1 MRLRTKINLWLALG
15 AAAALLYAPS
25 ATAQISLSSAV
36 DLALQNSPKIR
47 IATADVQ
54 RAAAA
59 LSETKDAYIPNFVI
73 GSGVGYTYGFPV
85 GQPSIFNVTSQSL
98 LYSFS
103 QPSYVRAARA
113 ALKSAELNLKDNK
126 DDVAMECSLAYL
138 QLRTDTD
145 ELISLDREK
154 EAAEKLVTIER
165 QRLAAGVASRMDQ
178 TNAEI
183 TAAQIDLKRLNLED
197 DAAAQRRKL
206 AHLTGLPESSFI
218 QTDKV
223 PPLPDFSQDTS
234 LAATAMTGN
243 SRIKAAA
250 SNAKSKLELS
260 FGDARQ
266 NYWPQ
271 FGFGVEY
278 NRYAEFNNY
287 QEYYRRFQHNNFNV
301 GIQITIPLFDAG
313 RRAKA
318 RQSAAEA
325 ARARAETKQA
335 QNKTSEQVESLR
347 HNLKE
352 LRAQMRL
359 AHLQNTLAE
368 EKLQAVK
375 DQLSSGGGP
384 PNSAPVSPRDE
395 QLASIQLEER
405 RLDVLKA
412 NFSVMRAQ
420 LALMRSLG
428 AIQKWVR
435 LPVN

>member
-1 MRLRTKINLWLALG
+1 MRLKKTIGWSLAMG
-15 AAAALLYAPS
+15 AGALLIAPG
-25 ATAQISLSSAV
+25 ATAQISLASVV

-47 IATADVQ
+47 IASADVQ

-59 LSETKDAYIPNFVI
+59 LAETKDAYVPSFVL

-113 ALKSAELNLKDNK
+113 GLKSAELNLDDNK
-126 DDVAMECSLAYL
+126 DAVALDCALAYI
-138 QLRTDTD
+138 QLNFDNA
-145 ELISLDREK
+145 ELASLDLEK
-154 EAAEKLVTIER
+154 DAAETLVSIER
-165 QRLAAGVASRMDQ
+165 QRLTAGVATRMDQ

-183 TAAQIDLKRLNLED
+183 TAAQIDLNRLNLQD
-197 DAAAQRRKL
+197 DADAQRRKL
-206 AHLTGLPESSFI
+206 AQLTGMPAASF
-218 QTDKV
+218 V
-223 PPLPDFSQDTS
+223 PTNSIPPFPDFSDDTT
-234 LAATAMTGN
+234 LAARAMADN
-243 SRIKAAA
+243 SGIKAAT

-260 FGDARQ
+260 FGDTRR

-301 GIQITIPLFDAG
+301 GIQITVPLFDAG
-313 RRAKA
+313 AKAKA

-325 ARARAETKQA
+325 VRARAQVQQA
-335 QNKTSEQVESLR
+335 KNETSEQVESLR
-347 HNLKE
+347 HSLRE
-352 LRAQMRL
+352 LRARMHL
-359 AHLQNTLAE
+359 AELQDTLAG

-384 PNSAPVSPRDE
+384 PNSAPANPRDE
-395 QLASIQLEER
+395 QLARIQLQER
-405 RLDVLKA
+405 HLDFLKA
-412 NFSVMRAQ
+412 NCSVMRAQ

-428 AIQKWVR
+428 TIRKWVH
-435 LPVN
+435 

>member
-1 MRLRTKINLWLALG
+1 MRLTKTIGWSLAMG
-15 AAAALLYAPS
+15 AGALLCAPG
-25 ATAQISLSSAV
+25 ATAQISLASAV

-47 IATADVQ
+47 IASADVQ
-54 RAAAA
+54 RAEAGLA
-59 LSETKDAYIPNFVI
+59 ETKDAYVPNFVL

-85 GQPSIFNVTSQSL
+85 GQPSIFNVTSESL

-113 ALKSAELNLKDNK
+113 ALKSAELNLDDNK
-126 DDVAMECSLAYL
+126 DAVTLDCALAYL
-138 QLRTDTD
+138 QLNTDVA
-145 ELISLDREK
+145 ELASLDREK
-154 EAAEKLVTIER
+154 DAAETLVTIER
-165 QRLAAGVASRMDQ
+165 QRLAAGVASRMDE

-183 TAAQIDLKRLNLED
+183 TAAQIDLKRLNLQD
-197 DAAAQRRKL
+197 DADAQRRKL
-206 AHLTGLPESSFI
+206 AHLTGMPAASFLPTNSI
-218 QTDKV
+218 
-223 PPLPDFSQDTS
+223 PPFPDFSQDTT
-234 LAATAMTGN
+234 LAATALAEN
-243 SRIKAAA
+243 SGIKAAA

-260 FGDARQ
+260 FGDSRR

-301 GIQITIPLFDAG
+301 GIQITVPLFDAG
-313 RRAKA
+313 VKAKA

-325 ARARAETKQA
+325 VRARAQAEQAKNET
-335 QNKTSEQVESLR
+335 NEQVESLQ
-347 HNLKE
+347 HDLKE
-352 LRAQMRL
+352 LRAQMHL
-359 AHLQNTLAE
+359 AQLQDTLAG

-375 DQLSSGGGP
+375 DQLSSAGGP
-384 PNSAPVSPRDE
+384 PNSAPASPRDE

-405 RLDVLKA
+405 HLDVLKA

-428 AIQKWVR
+428 SIQKWVH

>member
-1 MRLRTKINLWLALG
+1 MRLKKTIGWSLAMGAGALLSAPG
-15 AAAALLYAPS
+15 AA
-25 ATAQISLSSAV
+25 AQISLASAV

-47 IATADVQ
+47 IASADVQ
-54 RAAAA
+54 RAEAGLA
-59 LSETKDAYIPNFVI
+59 ETKDAYVPNFVL

-85 GQPSIFNVTSQSL
+85 GQPSIFNVTSESL

-113 ALKSAELNLKDNK
+113 ALKSAELNLNDNK
-126 DDVAMECSLAYL
+126 DAVTLDCALAYL
-138 QLRTDTD
+138 QLNTDLA
-145 ELISLDREK
+145 ELASLDREK
-154 EAAEKLVTIER
+154 DAAETLVSIER
-165 QRLAAGVASRMDQ
+165 QRVAAGVASRMDE

-183 TAAQIDLKRLNLED
+183 TAAQIDLKRLNLQD
-197 DAAAQRRKL
+197 DADAQRRKL
-206 AHLTGLPESSFI
+206 AHLTGMPAASFI
-218 QTDKV
+218 PTNSI
-223 PPLPDFSQDTS
+223 PPFPDFSQDTT
-234 LAATAMTGN
+234 LAATALAEN
-243 SRIKAAA
+243 SGIKAAA

-260 FGDARQ
+260 FGDSKR

-301 GIQITIPLFDAG
+301 GIQITVPLFDAG
-313 RRAKA
+313 VRAKA

-325 ARARAETKQA
+325 VRARAQA
-335 QNKTSEQVESLR
+335 EQAKNEINEQVESLQ
-347 HNLKE
+347 HNLRE
-352 LRAQMRL
+352 LRAQMHL
-359 AHLQNTLAE
+359 AQLQDTLAG

-384 PNSAPVSPRDE
+384 PNSAPASPRDE

-405 RLDVLKA
+405 HLDVLKA

-428 AIQKWVR
+428 TIRKWVH

>member
-1 MRLRTKINLWLALG
+1 MG
-15 AAAALLYAPS
+15 AGALLCAPG
-25 ATAQISLSSAV
+25 ATAQISLASAV

-47 IATADVQ
+47 IASADVQ
-54 RAAAA
+54 RAEAGLA
-59 LSETKDAYIPNFVI
+59 ETKDAYVPNFVL

-85 GQPSIFNVTSQSL
+85 GQPSIFNVTSESL

-113 ALKSAELNLKDNK
+113 ALKSAELNLDDNK
-126 DDVAMECSLAYL
+126 DAVTLDCALAYL
-138 QLRTDTD
+138 QLDTD
-145 ELISLDREK
+145 VAELASLDREK
-154 EAAEKLVTIER
+154 DAAETLVTIER
-165 QRLAAGVASRMDQ
+165 QRLAAGVASRMDE

-183 TAAQIDLKRLNLED
+183 TAAQIDLKRLNLQD
-197 DAAAQRRKL
+197 DADAQRRKL
-206 AHLTGLPESSFI
+206 AHLTGMPAASFLPTNSI
-218 QTDKV
+218 
-223 PPLPDFSQDTS
+223 PPFPDFSQDTT
-234 LAATAMTGN
+234 LAATALAEN
-243 SRIKAAA
+243 SGIKAAA

-260 FGDARQ
+260 FGDSRR

-301 GIQITIPLFDAG
+301 GIQITVPLFDAG
-313 RRAKA
+313 VKAKA

-325 ARARAETKQA
+325 VRARAQAEQAKNET
-335 QNKTSEQVESLR
+335 NEQVESLQ
-347 HNLKE
+347 HDLKE
-352 LRAQMRL
+352 LRAQMHL
-359 AHLQNTLAE
+359 AQLQDTLAG

-375 DQLSSGGGP
+375 DQLSSAGGP
-384 PNSAPVSPRDE
+384 PNSAPASPRDE

-405 RLDVLKA
+405 HLDVLKA

-428 AIQKWVR
+428 TIQKWVH